1 VILLERPRSPRRA
14 GWLAAPFALL
24 AACDGAHGAAPD
36 AAVSDVPALAPDAAI
51 AGWSFETIE
60 TTTVRVIDRDL
71 EATTLRAYRPD
82 GGRSYLLFVRAGP
95 GPRPVVVMEQ
105 PYDAITWT
113 GEDVDARWAARGPGV
128 HPDDEAPDYDGND
141 VIAYA
146 APVSVSDAANQNAV
160 HLLNGSSVV
169 LAYARFYAGGDLEDD
184 VLDATA
190 PFHFVASRPA
200 DFDTSRIAVFGGSWG
215 GLMTLFGAARAP
227 AEARPTTLAP
237 ISPPSDLADMVA
249 WATIDLPAVFPEP
262 ARAEAFFSTY
272 LRRIRA
278 ATGGDPDEVPEAYA
292 RYARQALCE
301 RLTGRVLVAHD
312 DWDTLVP
319 VRQTEA
325 FEDACPER
333 VSAVYWR
340 RPEPIDYADAGLD
353 HGLFGREPGFPTPLT
368 FALARIALGNAAAEP
383 ALLAMGHQPAIETF
397 LATVIQEQ
405 RSGRVTDYALAPM
418 RDLLDPRLILFD
430 PVMEM
435 GVSSQE
441 VTTAA
446 INAVWGTTL
455 TPAEARARLETGFPP

>member
-1 VILLERPRSPRRA
+1 VA
-14 GWLAAPFALL
+14 
-24 AACDGAHGAAPD
+24 DGPAPD
-36 AAVSDVPALAPDAAI
+36 ATAWAPDAAI
-51 AGWSFETIE
+51 TGWSFETLE

-71 EATTLRAYRPD
+71 EATTLRAHRPD
-82 GGRSYLLFVRAGP
+82 GGRSYLLFVRAGA

-105 PYDAITWT
+105 PYDAIDWT
-113 GEDVDARWAARGPGV
+113 GEDVDARWAARGPGL

-146 APVSVSDAANQNAV
+146 APVSISDAANQNAV

-184 VLDATA
+184 VLDASA
-190 PFHFVASRPA
+190 PFHFVASRPE

-227 AEARPTTLAP
+227 AGARPATLTP
-237 ISPPSDLADMVA
+237 ISPPSDLADIVR
-249 WATIDLPAVFPEP
+249 WATVDLPAVFPEP

-272 LRRIRA
+272 LRRIRH
-278 ATGGDPDEVPEAYA
+278 ATGGDPDDVPDAYA
-292 RYARQALCE
+292 RFSRQALCE
-301 RLTGRVLVAHD
+301 GITGRVLVAHD

-319 VRQTEA
+319 VRQTESFA
-325 FEDACPER
+325 AACPEH
-333 VSAVYWR
+333 VSAVYWH
-340 RPEPIDYADAGLD
+340 RPEPIDYVEAGLD
-353 HGLFGREPGFPTPLT
+353 HGLFGREPGFPTPFT
-368 FALARIALGNAAAEP
+368 FALARIALGNASSET

-397 LATVIQEQ
+397 LGTVREAQ
-405 RSGRVTDYALAPM
+405 RTGSPTDYALAPM

-430 PVMEM
+430 PVLEM

-455 TPAEARARLETGFPP
+455 TPAEARAALEMGFPP